1 MAQDR
6 FVNWKSKGPTRKET
20 RQVLEDFFSEAATKI
35 EWRKDRFFVHLVG
48 THSNPTKR
56 TKGLSDYPQQP
67 GSPLRPGFRPVIME
81 INTPSEG
88 RHIEVWLSRT
98 SLDIITRH
106 GDEFTNS
113 LAEGLAKLFARLWQG
128 ELEMG

>member
-20 RQVLEDFFSEAATKI
+20 RQVLEDFFAEAATKI
-35 EWRKDRFFVHLVG
+35 EWRKGRFFVHLVG

-56 TKGLSDYPQQP
+56 MRGLTDCPQQP
-67 GSPLRPGFRPVIME
+67 
-81 INTPSEG
+81 EG
-88 RHIEVWLSRT
+88 RYIEVWLSRT

-113 LAEGLAKLFARLWQG
+113 LAEGLAKLFSRLWQG
-128 ELEMG
+128 ELEMR